1 MARRGKI
8 LSAVAPTLAVATL
21 AVAATTCDEDSTT
34 TTSSPQD
41 SVREAEVGLGDAIAA
56 AQDRV
61 GSGITVAAEYELS
74 KDGAEFEV
82 EILVDGEVREVLVDP
97 SDGRVLEV
105 KVDPEDLKWATAAA
119 ARLAASDTTL
129 AKAVEIAEVETN
141 GTAYEVELGKDGIK
155 VEVLTGDARVEVKIA
170 LEDGHVVAVE
180 EAGTGFRSAGDEDD
194 DEGEDEDDD
203 DEDDDE

>member
-8 LSAVAPTLAVATL
+8 RSAVAPTLAIATL
-21 AVAATTCDEDSTT
+21 AVVATSCDEDNTT

-41 SVREAEVGLGDAIAA
+41 SVREATVGLGDAIAA
-56 AQDRV
+56 AQDKV
-61 GSGITVAAEYELS
+61 GSGTTVAAEYELGKS
-74 KDGAEFEV
+74 GATFEV

-119 ARLAASDTTL
+119 ARLGAAGTTL
-129 AKAVEIAEVETN
+129 AKAVEIAEAETN
-141 GTAYEVELGKDGIK
+141 GTAHEVELGKDGIK
-155 VEVLTGDARVEVKIA
+155 VEVLTADTRVEVKIA
-170 LEDGHVVAVE
+170 LDDGHVVAVE

-194 DEGEDEDDD
+194 EDEDEGEDDDD
-203 DEDDDE
+203 D